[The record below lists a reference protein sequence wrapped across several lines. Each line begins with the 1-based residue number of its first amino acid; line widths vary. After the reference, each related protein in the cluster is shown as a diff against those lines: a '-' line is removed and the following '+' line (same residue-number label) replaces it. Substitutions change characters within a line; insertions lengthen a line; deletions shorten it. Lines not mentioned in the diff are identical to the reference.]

1 MGYYE
6 FFGVTAPFDPDCTF
20 VSSHVLS
27 PLAFGI
33 FRLAIAIYTF
43 VALIFIMVWNG
54 VKLHNLQTFFSYFTN
69 LCYIGMCAYF
79 WASAVQTLAF
89 SRRMRKPAAANA
101 TPTEGGST
109 HCNSGHASFS
119 SSTSSLPFLVTIV
132 FWALLADGAFSNEF
146 NSWKNISVHALNSG
160 FALLEIFL
168 SRIVPRWA
176 NIFILILVL
185 AGYLGVAY
193 ITHATQGFYTY
204 SFLDLSRG
212 AGRLAEYIVGIP
224 AASAILLALVKGVCR
239 IRDRLLARRVSRP
252 QDDEY
257 HLSEKDSHV

>member
-101 TPTEGGST
+101 TPTEGGT
-109 HCNSGHASFS
+109 
-119 SSTSSLPFLVTIV
+119 FLVTIV